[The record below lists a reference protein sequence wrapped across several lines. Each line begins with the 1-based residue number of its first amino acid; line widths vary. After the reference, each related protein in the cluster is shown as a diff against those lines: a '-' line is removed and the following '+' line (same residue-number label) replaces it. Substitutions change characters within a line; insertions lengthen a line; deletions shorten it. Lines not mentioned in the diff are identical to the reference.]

1 MDGWFLRVLGEVQE
15 ESKELLELR
24 WHPLALVLWVGA
36 RAGNG
41 CPAWVTRWSICTA
54 FRSVFATR
62 LSKAMVGG
70 KPERGE
76 GAANIINLLV
86 SGNIKLNSQLCE
98 GVGSGCFFLWVFF
111 FYYLKNKRKDR
122 KCFFLM
128 CLSIWV

>member
-1 MDGWFLRVLGEVQE
+1 
-15 ESKELLELR
+15 
-24 WHPLALVLWVGA
+24 
-36 RAGNG
+36 
-41 CPAWVTRWSICTA
+41 
-54 FRSVFATR
+54 
-62 LSKAMVGG
+62 MVGG

-98 GVGSGCFFLWVFF
+98 GVGLGCFFFVF
-111 FYYLKNKRKDR
+111 YLKNKRKDR